1 MVINIG
7 RNKENDVVI
16 DNLKVSNYHA
26 QMVIDEESKIFINDL
41 QSENGTFVN
50 GEIINEPTE
59 LKTKDEVT
67 IANISF
73 DWKKHIKNDNSDE
86 KPVEIYAE
94 KKEKNWLVIIL
105 ISLLITVVLV
115 SSLFIINEFNSDGAT
130 IEEIKKVEDSK
141 EENNIKDEK
150 TSEKTKKQKKEKPK
164 KKIIKPVNDEIS
176 YDYSCLE
183 DDKDMG
189 TTSLINIASEIG
201 DQVVD
206 IGTKKVSLKEEID
219 FASES
224 HDKIKEEY
232 QFIYNNKQKK
242 LNSILKK
249 IEKKIENPKG
259 YNYKIY
265 LIKDEAINA
274 FTTGGGYI
282 YFFEGMYDYLESDD
296 EIASIICH
304 EINHN
309 ELGHLRDYLRVK
321 KTNNNLFGE
330 LGNILTSMQSILTI
344 NFNQKKETECD
355 LHAID
360 ISIRAG
366 YNECSTSNIWKR
378 MKEEEG
384 EYNSINNLFRS
395 HPYSEKREACA
406 KNHLSSNYGIK
417 CK

>member
-59 LKTKDEVT
+59 LKTKDEVI

-105 ISLLITVVLV
+105 ISLIITVVLV

-141 EENNIKDEK
+141 DENNIKDEK
-150 TSEKTKKQKKEKPK
+150 TSEKNKDQKKEKPK

-189 TTSLINIASEIG
+189 TTNLINIASEIG
-201 DQVVD
+201 EQVVD
-206 IGTKKVSLKEEID
+206 IGTEKVSLKEEID

-224 HDKIKEEY
+224 HNKIK
-232 QFIYNNKQKK
+232 
-242 LNSILKK
+242 
-249 IEKKIENPKG
+249 
-259 YNYKIY
+259 
-265 LIKDEAINA
+265 
-274 FTTGGGYI
+274 
-282 YFFEGMYDYLESDD
+282 
-296 EIASIICH
+296 
-304 EINHN
+304 
-309 ELGHLRDYLRVK
+309 
-321 KTNNNLFGE
+321 
-330 LGNILTSMQSILTI
+330 
-344 NFNQKKETECD
+344 
-355 LHAID
+355 
-360 ISIRAG
+360 
-366 YNECSTSNIWKR
+366 
-378 MKEEEG
+378 
-384 EYNSINNLFRS
+384 
-395 HPYSEKREACA
+395 
-406 KNHLSSNYGIK
+406 
-417 CK
+417 

>member
-59 LKTKDEVT
+59 LKTKDEVI

-141 EENNIKDEK
+141 DENNIKDEK
-150 TSEKTKKQKKEKPK
+150 TSEKNKDQKKEKPK

-189 TTSLINIASEIG
+189 TTNLINIASEIG
-201 DQVVD
+201 EQVVD
-206 IGTKKVSLKEEID
+206 IGTEKVSLKEEID

-224 HDKIKEEY
+224 HNKIKEEY

-249 IEKKIENPKG
+249 IEKEIKNPKG

-265 LIKDEAINA
+265 LIKDEAI
-274 FTTGGGYI
+274 
-282 YFFEGMYDYLESDD
+282 S
-296 EIASIICH
+296 S
-304 EINHN
+304 
-309 ELGHLRDYLRVK
+309 
-321 KTNNNLFGE
+321 
-330 LGNILTSMQSILTI
+330 S
-344 NFNQKKETECD
+344 
-355 LHAID
+355 
-360 ISIRAG
+360 
-366 YNECSTSNIWKR
+366 
-378 MKEEEG
+378 
-384 EYNSINNLFRS
+384 
-395 HPYSEKREACA
+395 
-406 KNHLSSNYGIK
+406 LSK
-417 CK
+417 